1 MKYIFLIFIL
11 FLNIS
16 FGNNEIENSEE
27 LLKKVLKELQ
37 LTEDDY
43 NKGLYIEKILPYD
56 KELTVMVIPK
66 ISKQEIDEYNNYYG
80 VFDSYIVV
88 VNNITKQI
96 INKYY
101 EKDAWTSD
109 AVVLNKITIDTA
121 SYILNENKKAF
132 GVRVYYQG
140 SSRVN
145 PYSREDISL
154 FISEKDYLKKI
165 LNNYPIYELHGENNG
180 NSKGEYETKQ
190 GKLIISNNKT
200 NGFNNIIIKDEI
212 VFSIYDFSNNN
223 EVEENTIRKTFKTL
237 QFNCIEYK

>member
-1 MKYIFLIFIL
+1 
-11 FLNIS
+11 
-16 FGNNEIENSEE
+16 
-27 LLKKVLKELQ
+27 
-37 LTEDDY
+37 
-43 NKGLYIEKILPYD
+43 
-56 KELTVMVIPK
+56 MVIPK